1 MSFVYYIQAQI
12 KNYMIFS
19 LKYSRNAYQNIS
31 NLKHT
36 DVLSALLLQNLFIFT
51 HICRC
56 MFMGERQFVAT
67 NLATMTYLGISV
79 FRFLAV
85 FGFSGTALLNY

>member
-1 MSFVYYIQAQI
+1 MKLISISA
-12 KNYMIFS
+12 
-19 LKYSRNAYQNIS
+19 NIS

-36 DVLSALLLQNLFIFT
+36 DGLSALLLQNLFIFT
-51 HICRC
+51 QIRRC
-56 MFMGERQFVAT
+56 MLTGERQFVAT
-67 NLATMTYLGISV
+67 NLATMTYLGISL

>member
-1 MSFVYYIQAQI
+1 MKLISII
-12 KNYMIFS
+12 RK
-19 LKYSRNAYQNIS
+19 LGAYQNIS

-51 HICRC
+51 HIRRC
-56 MFMGERQFVAT
+56 MLTGERQFVAT

-85 FGFSGTALLNY
+85 FGFSGTALLHY